1 MAEIS
6 NTILDIRTSFE
17 WKILRNDWIKLES
30 GESLDKVFYTQTPM
44 EDCSHRIRWRT
55 WVFFVGDIGQ
65 SKDIIIEVHP
75 EEQDLA
81 VWRHNMNYIDFAASV
96 DIADIN
102 DTKSCKFSRG
112 PTLLEPFSNVFFL
125 GPEAI
130 NITSYPA
137 NGMISFKLDVSL
149 LVKKPTCLVGFYYDL
164 DKNRLDFSSKIEA
177 GRNLHP
183 DVKLI
188 CDGGEIPCHKYVLS
202 AQSEMFRAM
211 FEHKFQES
219 VTNQVEIHDTSY
231 QVLTIMID
239 YIYTGNFPPNLEQH
253 TASDLIYLASKYV
266 LPHLVDYC
274 VDVLMRSTKPE
285 DFITT
290 FILIDKFAKE
300 SKAREDIIKL
310 MKSQARKVVESQD
323 WKEFIL
329 KYPALVTE
337 FVQELC

>member
-1 MAEIS
+1 
-6 NTILDIRTSFE
+6 
-17 WKILRNDWIKLES
+17 
-30 GESLDKVFYTQTPM
+30 
-44 EDCSHRIRWRT
+44 
-55 WVFFVGDIGQ
+55 VGDIDQ
-65 SKDIIIEVHP
+65 SKDIRIDVYP
-75 EEQDLA
+75 EKQDLV
-81 VWRHNMNYIDFAASV
+81 VWRHNRIYVTLAASF
-96 DIADIN
+96 DESTGPKSNRNIADVD
-102 DTKSCKFSRG
+102 DTKSRQFSRG
-112 PTLLEPFSNVFFL
+112 PTLLGYSNVFFL

-130 NITSYPA
+130 NIASYPA

-149 LVKKPTCLVGFYYDL
+149 SVKKPPCLVAFYYDL
-164 DKNRLDFSSKIEA
+164 DRNRQDFSSKIEA

-188 CDGGEIPCHKYVLS
+188 CYGGEIRCHKYVLS

-239 YIYTGNFPPNLEQH
+239 YIYTGYFPPNLEQN

-290 FILIDKFAKE
+290 FILIDKFAKM